1 MYCIETNACGITPL
15 IYSGLYKNVVDM
27 DCLNRNFTCACL
39 LVVDM
44 RNYMVLKLKQC
55 LFKHSYPLLLV
66 FNFLVVKNLT
76 AKLTLKINYWIVQG
90 T

>member
-1 MYCIETNACGITPL
+1 MPL

-44 RNYMVLKLKQC
+44 RNYMRLKLKQC

-66 FNFLVVKNLT
+66 FNFLSSYKSNRKTDIKDKLLDSARYVK
-76 AKLTLKINYWIVQG
+76 
-90 T
+90 